1 MSRKGS
7 SLQTALS
14 LLIVFAIL
22 ALQLPALAEQPNAT
36 EDQVK
41 AAYLLN
47 FAKLAEWPRQALPDG
62 PSPLVIGVNGG
73 EEEFL
78 NVLKA
83 VVAAKVNGTHPLM
96 VKSVSSDE
104 GMKSCQIVFF
114 RASEKKR
121 TQNNLPDLAQAGVL
135 LVGEDQSFLR
145 RGGMINLV
153 REHGSIRFEVNSD
166 VLDLSKIHFSAKLLA
181 LAKAS
186 EGSPST
192 ASTSPVEGERR
203 LESSAA
209 PEYPAIAQQM
219 KLTGTVRVQARVKPN
234 GTVTEVKVLGGHP
247 LLAAA
252 LADAVR
258 QWRYQPAP
266 KETLEVVKFS
276 FGPQ

>member
-1 MSRKGS
+1 MSRKG
-7 SLQTALS
+7 ALIPME
-14 LLIVFAIL
+14 LCLGIGFAIL
-22 ALQLPALAEQPNAT
+22 ALQLPALAQQSIAT

-73 EEEFL
+73 DEEFL

-83 VVAAKVNGTHPLM
+83 VVAGRVSGTHPLM
-96 VKSVSSDE
+96 VKPVSSDQD
-104 GMKSCQIVFF
+104 MKSCHIVFF
-114 RASEKKR
+114 RASEKKYAR
-121 TQNNLPDLAQAGVL
+121 ADLADLAVAGIL
-135 LVGEDQSFLR
+135 SVGEDQSFLR
-145 RGGMINLV
+145 QGGMINMV
-153 REHGSIRFEVNSD
+153 RDHGSVRFEVNPEI
-166 VLDLSKIHFSAKLLA
+166 LDLSKIRFSSKILA

-186 EGSPST
+186 ERSPPTVST
-192 ASTSPVEGERR
+192 TPVDGGRR
-203 LESSAA
+203 LESSAP
-209 PEYPAIAQQM
+209 PEYPAMAREM
-219 KLTGTVRVQARVKPN
+219 NLTGTVRVQALVKPN
-234 GTVTEVKVLGGHP
+234 GTVTEVTVLGGHP

-276 FGPQ
+276 FSPQ

>member
-1 MSRKGS
+1 MSCKIV

-14 LLIVFAIL
+14 LLIGFAIL
-22 ALQLPALAEQPNAT
+22 ALQLPALAQQPSAT

-41 AAYLLN
+41 AAFLLN

-73 EEEFL
+73 EEKFL

-83 VVAAKVNGTHPLM
+83 AAAARVSGTHPLM
-96 VKSVSSDE
+96 VKSVDSDE
-104 GMKSCQIVFF
+104 DMKSCHIVFF
-114 RASEKKR
+114 RASEKR
-121 TQNNLPDLAQAGVL
+121 GIQNTLQDLAQAGIL

-153 REHGSIRFEVNSD
+153 REHGSIHFEVNSD
-166 VLDLSKIHFSAKLLA
+166 VLDLSKIHFSSKILA

-192 ASTSPVEGERR
+192 ASNSPVEGERR

-252 LADAVR
+252 LVDAVR
-258 QWRYQPAP
+258 QWRYQSAP
-266 KETLEVVKFS
+266 KETLEVVNFS
-276 FGPQ
+276 FAPR